1 MAEEGAV
8 DQKHDNKQGKVDGQ
22 AWHRMADRLEF
33 VYQRVE
39 KLKVRTGQSIK
50 WLADTVAMSK
60 CQSWLAVS

>member
-8 DQKHDNKQGKVDGQ
+8 DQKHDNKQGKVDGR
-22 AWHRMADRLEF
+22 AWHHMADGLEF

-50 WLADTVAMSK
+50 WLADTVAVSE
-60 CQSWLAVS
+60 CQSWLTLS